1 MANQPDRGPDPIANS
16 DRGTGTTPPES
27 GPESASVVGRP
38 ATERPRTAF
47 HEPAETAAAE
57 RRPLS
62 EDAALA
68 EGGSF
73 DAVAPTA
80 TKPPG

>member
-1 MANQPDRGPDPIANS
+1 MAHPSERGPDPVVNS

-27 GPESASVVGRP
+27 GAESNDVVGRP

-47 HEPAETAAAE
+47 HEPSETEGEE
-57 RRPLS
+57 REPFNER
-62 EDAALA
+62 EALE

-73 DAVAPTA
+73 DAVAP
-80 TKPPG
+80 PGDVPKG